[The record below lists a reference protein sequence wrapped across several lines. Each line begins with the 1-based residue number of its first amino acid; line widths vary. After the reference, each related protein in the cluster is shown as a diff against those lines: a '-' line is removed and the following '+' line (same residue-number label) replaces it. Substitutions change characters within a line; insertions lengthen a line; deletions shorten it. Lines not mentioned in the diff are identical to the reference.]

1 MDPTRKREGIGS
13 CLLNIITEDQI
24 KRGAKEQW
32 VSVSKGNHMG
42 IPFYEA
48 KEFKYQ
54 YEKPMYTLPEN
65 ENYISL
71 KYKRQL

>member
-1 MDPTRKREGIGS
+1 
-13 CLLNIITEDQI
+13 
-24 KRGAKEQW
+24 
-32 VSVSKGNHMG
+32 MG

-48 KEFKYQ
+48 KGFKYQ
-54 YEKPMYTLPEN
+54 YEKPMYTLLEN